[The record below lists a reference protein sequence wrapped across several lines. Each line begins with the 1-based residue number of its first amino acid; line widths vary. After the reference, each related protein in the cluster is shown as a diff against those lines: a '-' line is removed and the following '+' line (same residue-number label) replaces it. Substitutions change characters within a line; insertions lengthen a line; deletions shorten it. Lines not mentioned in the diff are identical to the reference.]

1 MTFGADSFRDTYRFA
16 DLLTG
21 AAPQIG
27 EERPSPLTDEER
39 ELLYGPLRK
48 PIEPVETPTEPEEP
62 THTPRRSLVRRLA
75 RLVSTLVTA
84 VAIGFMLLATV
95 GPRLLPFQTFYVQ
108 SGSMRPGIPV
118 GALVV
123 ATRTPASE
131 LHVGDIIV
139 FNRPGQPGEMVTH
152 RIFAIEDSPSG
163 PQFVTKG
170 DANSV
175 PDPWRVSVSGDG
187 WKYKYSAPWVG
198 YAVGYL
204 RVGLASIGARG
215 ALVIIGMVVA
225 LYAIWR
231 NPKAD
236 AEAAASDATA

>member
-1 MTFGADSFRDTYRFA
+1 MTFDADDFRDTYRFA

-21 AAPQIG
+21 TAPLVE

-39 ELLYGPLRK
+39 DLLYGPLRK
-48 PIEPVETPTEPEEP
+48 PVETLEPPPEPDAPTRA
-62 THTPRRSLVRRLA
+62 PRRSLIRRLV
-75 RLVSTLVTA
+75 RLFSTFVTA
-84 VAIGFMLLATV
+84 VAVGFMLLATV
-95 GPRLLPFQTFYVQ
+95 GPRLLPFQSFYVQ

-139 FNRPGQPGEMVTH
+139 FERPGTPGEMVTH

-170 DANSV
+170 DANAM
-175 PDPWRVSVSGDG
+175 PDPWRVGVNGDG
-187 WKYKYSAPWVG
+187 WKYKYSVPWVG

-236 AEAAASDATA
+236 VEAAASDSTA

>member
-1 MTFGADSFRDTYRFA
+1 MTFDTDSFRDTYRFA
-16 DLLTG
+16 DLLG
-21 AAPQIG
+21 GLAPRI
-27 EERPSPLTDEER
+27 EKRPSPLTDEER
-39 ELLYGPLRK
+39 DVLYGPMRR
-48 PIEPVETPTEPEEP
+48 PAPTDASPAAPDDEPEP
-62 THTPRRSLVRRLA
+62 APRRSVVRRLA
-75 RLVSTLVTA
+75 RLFSTLVMV

-95 GPRLLPFQTFYVQ
+95 GPRLLPFQSFFVR

-123 ATRTPASE
+123 ATRTPATE

-139 FNRPGQPGEMVTH
+139 FDRPGHPGDMITH

-187 WKYKYSAPWVG
+187 WKYKYSVPWVG
-198 YAVGYL
+198 FAVGYL
-204 RVGLASIGARG
+204 RVALASIGARG

-225 LYAIWR
+225 LFAIWR
-231 NPKAD
+231 NPKAIAD
-236 AEAAASDATA
+236 AVPAS